1 MSRTPKD
8 IEVTPEVRRLITT
21 ARKAVR
27 VANRAQEQLKEAA
40 HQRQDAI
47 AALTEHGM
55 SARQIAEKVGIT
67 EAAVYLTRSR
77 TRKH

>member
-1 MSRTPKD
+1 MSRTPRD
-8 IEVTPEVRRLITT
+8 IEITPEIRRLITA
-21 ARKAVR
+21 ARKAVK
-27 VANRAQEQLKEAA
+27 VANRAQEQMKEAA

-55 SARQIAEKVGIT
+55 SARQIAELVGIT

>member
-8 IEVTPEVRRLITT
+8 IEVTPELRRLITT

-47 AALTEHGM
+47 TALTEHGM
-55 SARQIAEKVGIT
+55 SARQIAEQVGIT